1 MPPVTDTRPPDLAH
15 PPPSGDGHQG
25 DVPAPPVLA
34 DGDRQPGEL
43 SDGQVRVLLAS
54 VLVVAACGLLYELIV
69 GTLSSYLL
77 GNSTLHFSLTIA
89 GFMSAMGLGSL
100 LSRRIHGDPLA
111 WFVGVELAVGA
122 VGGGGAA
129 LLYAAYTYTPPV
141 YHAAMAA
148 VVLAIGVL
156 IGLEIP
162 LVARILDRAGRHRR
176 DTVANVLAVDYVGA
190 LVAGLAFP
198 FLLLPTLG
206 VLRTSFVTGAVNLA
220 VVAACLWAFRREIR
234 RRARRGLSATAAA
247 LAVVLVGGA
256 GGAAWLAS
264 TFEAKLYRAPVVY
277 AEQSPSQRLVVPRSG
292 RGADTDTR
300 LFLNGAL
307 QFSTRDEHRYHEML
321 VHPAM
326 ALAPRRSRVLV
337 LGGGDGMAVREV
349 LKWPGVRSVTLVD
362 LDPAVTRLAQTHP
375 ALVQANRQSLADPR
389 VTLRHEDA
397 YRFIESGTDLFD
409 VILVDLPDP
418 NHESLS
424 KLYSRPFYEL
434 LRARLAAGG
443 TVAAQSTSP
452 YFAREAFW
460 SIVATA
466 EAADL
471 HPVPYHVWVPSF
483 GDWGFF
489 LGSTHAV
496 RPERLAVPVETR
508 FLTPD
513 QFRTAQLFD
522 ADVSRVPA
530 EVNTLDDPVL
540 LRYYEHGWARW
551 Q

>member
-1 MPPVTDTRPPDLAH
+1 MSPTATPELHTPN
-15 PPPSGDGHQG
+15 PSGDGWTG
-25 DVPAPPVLA
+25 PFPEPPEAGGLT
-34 DGDRQPGEL
+34 DR
-43 SDGQVRVLLAS
+43 QVRVLLTS
-54 VLVVAACGLLYELIV
+54 VLVAAACGLLYELIV

-77 GNSTLHFSLTIA
+77 GNSTLHFSLTIG

-100 LSRRIHGDPLA
+100 LSRRITGDPLA

-129 LLYAAYTYTPPV
+129 LLYAAFTYAPAV

-148 VVLAIGVL
+148 IVLAIGIL

-162 LVARILDRAGRHRR
+162 LVARVLDRAGRQRR

-190 LVAGLAFP
+190 LVAALAFP
-198 FLLLPTLG
+198 FILLPTLG
-206 VLRTSFVTGAVNLA
+206 ILRTSFVTGAINLA
-220 VVAACLWAFRREIR
+220 VVGACLWAFRRELR
-234 RRARRGLSATAAA
+234 RRARVRLGAVAGV

-256 GGAAWLAS
+256 SGAAWLAS

-277 AEQSPSQRLVVPRSG
+277 TEQSPYQRLVVTRSG

-326 ALAPRRSRVLV
+326 ALASNRERILV
-337 LGGGDGMAVREV
+337 LGGGDGMAAREA
-349 LKWPGVRSVTLVD
+349 LKWPEVQQIMLVD
-362 LDPAVTRLAQTHP
+362 LDPAVTDLAQTHE
-375 ALVQANRQSLADPR
+375 ALVQANSGALADPR
-389 VTLRHEDA
+389 VTIRHEDA
-397 YRFIESGTDLFD
+397 YGFIESGTDLFD
-409 VILVDLPDP
+409 VIVVDLPDP
-418 NHESLS
+418 NHESLN
-424 KLYSRPFYEL
+424 KLYSRPFYAM
-434 LRARLAAGG
+434 LRARLSAGG
-443 TVAAQSTSP
+443 MVSVQSTSP

-460 SIVATA
+460 SIIATA

-471 HPVPYHVWVPSF
+471 HPVPFHVWVPSF

-489 LGSTHAV
+489 LGSTYEV
-496 RPERLAVPVETR
+496 RPERLAFPETLALR
-508 FLTPD
+508 FATEA
-513 QFRTAQLFD
+513 QFEAAQLFD
-522 ADVSRVPA
+522 GDVSRVPA
-530 EVNTLDDPVL
+530 EVNTLDNPIL
-540 LRYYEHGWARW
+540 LRYYEQGWARW

>member
-1 MPPVTDTRPPDLAH
+1 M
-15 PPPSGDGHQG
+15 
-25 DVPAPPVLA
+25 
-34 DGDRQPGEL
+34 
-43 SDGQVRVLLAS
+43 RVLLTS

-77 GNSTLHFSLTIA
+77 GNSTLHFSLTIG

-100 LSRRIHGDPLA
+100 LSRRITGDPLA

-129 LLYAAYTYTPPV
+129 LLYAAFTYTPTV

-148 VVLAIGVL
+148 VVLAIGLL

-162 LVARILDRAGRHRR
+162 LVARVLDRAGRARR
-176 DTVANVLAVDYVGA
+176 ETVANVLAVDYLGA
-190 LVAGLAFP
+190 LVAALAFP
-198 FLLLPTLG
+198 FILLPTLG
-206 VLRTSFVTGAVNLA
+206 ILRTSFVTGAVNLL
-220 VVAACLWAFRREIR
+220 VVGACLWAFRRELR
-234 RRARRGLSATAAA
+234 PPARKVLGVAGIG
-247 LAVVLVGGA
+247 LAVVLIGGA
-256 GGAAWLAS
+256 VGAAWLAK

-277 AEQSPSQRLVVPRSG
+277 TEQSPYQRLVVTRSG
-292 RGADTDTR
+292 RGSETDTR

-326 ALAPRRSRVLV
+326 ALAPARQRVLI
-337 LGGGDGMAVREV
+337 LGGGDGLAAREV
-349 LKWPGVRSVTLVD
+349 LQWPEVESVTLVD

-375 ALVQANRQSLADPR
+375 AILQANRQSLADPR
-389 VTLRHEDA
+389 VTIRNEDA
-397 YRFIESGTDLFD
+397 YRFVERGTDLFD

-418 NHESLS
+418 NQESLS

-434 LRARLAAGG
+434 LRARLSTGG
-443 TVAAQSTSP
+443 MVAVQSTSP

-466 EAADL
+466 EAASL
-471 HPVPYHVWVPSF
+471 RPVPYHVWVPSF

-489 LGSTHAV
+489 LGSTHTAN
-496 RPERLAVPVETR
+496 PDRLAVPEAIETR
-508 FLTPD
+508 FLTPEVWAAA
-513 QFRTAQLFD
+513 RLFD
-522 ADVSRVPA
+522 GDVSRVPA
-530 EVNTLDDPVL
+530 EVNTLDHPVL
-540 LRYYEHGWARW
+540 LRYYEHGWAKW